1 MQEEPIVRDLPDPEI
16 AKDPI
21 PIVDEGTFKSDD
33 SSSSSSSDDS
43 AEEEA
48 EKDDD
53 GGTSSEEKDVINKIK
68 DIAKPVET

>member
-1 MQEEPIVRDLPDPEI
+1 MPDPEI
-16 AKDPI
+16 AKEPI

-48 EKDDD
+48 EKDD